1 MNVRQNHHTR
11 SVLTRDRSLSTPRH
25 KLDFKDLRPK
35 LSGNEQAFPR
45 GIISDAIQ
53 HIFRPVPVHR
63 AQQAR
68 QIDPAR
74 NSPGGWRDSRDP
86 IGLPNISQQFAF
98 HPFQFVEIVHR
109 LAPVADFD
117 AAFFG
122 KSLRIPNTD
131 FIGAVVHKDA
141 GSVMCQRP
149 ALALVGESLQL
160 SKVLQPEHKTDLGLV
175 RELDDSV
182 THNRDPFSEILA
194 SEWHVLQ
201 DLARLQLHLAQRGA
215 SGQAGTFVKKTVSDF
230 QTLGEGPP
238 VMWICVDYPVA
249 IDGNAGASPGGGP
262 GRGLRQHAATRD
274 QGNSKNQQSHV
285 ALPIVTSPILMVY
298 SPIVRPILSAL
309 TLAAALL
316 APAFGQNAPEFE
328 AASIRVSDPG
338 GFHFG
343 SGSSTGGPG
352 TGDPGLFR
360 CSRCTLATL
369 ISKAWDLQDYQL
381 PGRASLAGNTFEVMA
396 RVPAGTTDE
405 AFHLMLQNLLK
416 DRFGLAGHFSE
427 KALRGYHLVVGKN
440 GAKLE
445 ESTGGP
451 RPPASAPQ
459 HGGFGGPGGGQGA
472 DHGHTGVIAFG
483 GNARYRANNQT
494 IAELA
499 RVLSDQL
506 GLPVDDQTGLKGKY
520 DISLNWSGSNSQ
532 EASRGAGPGG
542 EGHGDHG
549 GGGAPGG
556 GRRESSDVSG
566 PALLDA
572 VQSQLGL
579 RLVRADQATARVFNI
594 DHIQQLP
601 TAN

>member
-1 MNVRQNHHTR
+1 MNLRQNHHTR
-11 SVLTRDRSLSTPRH
+11 SVLTLGRSLSTPRH

-35 LSGNEQAFPR
+35 LSGNEQAFP
-45 GIISDAIQ
+45 GCIISDAIE

-63 AQQAR
+63 AQQAG
-68 QIDPAR
+68 QINPAGDLAGSR
-74 NSPGGWRDSRDP
+74 GDSCNSV
-86 IGLPNISQQFAF
+86 GLPDVGKQFAF
-98 HPFQFVEIVHR
+98 HPFQFVEVVDR
-109 LAPVADFD
+109 LACVTDLDPALFRQ
-117 AAFFG
+117 
-122 KSLRIPNTD
+122 SLRVPDTD
-131 FIGAVVHKDA
+131 FVAAIIHKDVGCVMRQSPAFARVGEAALLPEIFQAEDEANLSLVGQLDDPVVHDGDA
-141 GSVMCQRP
+141 F
-149 ALALVGESLQL
+149 A
-160 SKVLQPEHKTDLGLV
+160 
-175 RELDDSV
+175 
-182 THNRDPFSEILA
+182 EILA
-194 SEWHVLQ
+194 GEGHVLENLTGFQ
-201 DLARLQLHLAQRGA
+201 FHLAQRGA

-274 QGNSKNQQSHV
+274 QGNKNQESHV
-285 ALPIVTSPILMVY
+285 ALPIVTSPVLVVY
-298 SPIVRPILSAL
+298 SPIVSPILSAL

-381 PGRASLAGNTFEVMA
+381 PGRASLSGNTFELMA
-396 RVPAGTTDE
+396 RVPAGTTAE

-445 ESTGGP
+445 ESTGGA
-451 RPPASAPQ
+451 RPAAAPQ
-459 HGGFGGPGGGQGA
+459 HGGGQGG

-494 IAELA
+494 MADLA
-499 RVLSDQL
+499 RVLADQL

-520 DISLNWSGSNSQ
+520 DVSLNWSGSNSQ
-532 EASRGAGPGG
+532 EANRGAGPGG

-556 GRRESSDVSG
+556 GRRESGDVSG

-579 RLVRADQATARVFNI
+579 RLVRADQATARIFNI
-594 DHIQQLP
+594 DHIQPLP